1 MTDKDFQEFV
11 VEHIVKLSEGQEK
24 MRQNVSVMENELTEK
39 ISALFDAREV
49 QNDVNE
55 RIITSLDRIEAKID
69 ILQLETAHLRQ
80 VK

>member
-39 ISALFDAREV
+39 ISALFDARAV